1 MTSILTSSGN
11 IAGIIAPLLTG
22 YIISLA
28 GGNELMGYNLSIL
41 FMAIL
46 VLAFGILF
54 AIFVKPAKSK
64 GKHEN
69 KSSDNFDLRSS

>member
-1 MTSILTSSGN
+1 MMTSILTSSGN
-11 IAGIIAPLLTG
+11 LAGIIAPLLTG

-28 GGNELMGYNLSIL
+28 GGNQLLGYNLSIL

-54 AIFVKPAKSK
+54 AIFVKPA
-64 GKHEN
+64 GKLNN
-69 KSSDNFDLRSS
+69 KSSDNFDLKSS